1 VIPERA
7 TATVNIRFND
17 AHSGASIIETLQ
29 TWMDEAA
36 SGTGV
41 SLSMKTKISGESFIT
56 EPGPLSDVVAKAVAA
71 ETGRTPELST
81 TGGTSDA
88 RFVCKLCPVVEF
100 GLVGKTLHKVDE
112 HVEVADILTLTRI
125 YRRILDDWFAAQ
137 NREAQG

>member
-1 VIPERA
+1 
-7 TATVNIRFND
+7 
-17 AHSGASIIETLQ
+17 
-29 TWMDEAA
+29 
-36 SGTGV
+36 
-41 SLSMKTKISGESFIT
+41 MKTKISGESFIT
-56 EPGPLSDVVAKAVAA
+56 EPGPLSEIIAKAVTA

-112 HVEVADILTLTRI
+112 HVEVADILSLTRI

-137 NREAQG
+137 NAQAQG